1 MTPKPQAHR
10 DGLILVIDDH
20 QYVLRALSYALSRE
34 GYRVETSLSARE
46 GLQKAQKLRPAI
58 VFVDAIMPKV
68 DGYAMC
74 ERIKQQADLSA
85 TYVIMLSAK
94 GQKVDMV
101 RGLLAGADEY
111 IVKPFS
117 PREVVERVNAVLDEA
132 GYGSP
137 SEVVR

>member
-1 MTPKPQAHR
+1 MEAKDMTPQPQAPR
-10 DGLILVIDDH
+10 DGLL
-20 QYVLRALSYALSRE
+20 
-34 GYRVETSLSARE
+34 
-46 GLQKAQKLRPAI
+46 KAQKLRPAI
-58 VFVDAIMPKV
+58 IFVDAVMPKV

-74 ERIKQQADLSA
+74 ERIKQQADLSG

-117 PREVVERVNAVLDEA
+117 PREVVERVNAVLNEA

-137 SEVVR
+137 SEVAR